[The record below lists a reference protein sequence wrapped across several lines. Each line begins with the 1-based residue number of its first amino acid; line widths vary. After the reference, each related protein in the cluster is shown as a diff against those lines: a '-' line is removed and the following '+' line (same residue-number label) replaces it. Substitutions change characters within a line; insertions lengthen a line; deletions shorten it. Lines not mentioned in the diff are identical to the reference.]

1 VDKYLRKKEI
11 LEYLKMSDI
20 YMTPYLNK
28 EQAVS
33 GTLAYAAGLGKV
45 IISTPYMYAEEILG
59 EGRGLL
65 ANFRDAKSLAKHIE
79 YIFENPE
86 NTMMWNNVA
95 YRYVIMILSVLD
107 IKSREEVVI

>member
-1 VDKYLRKKEI
+1 
-11 LEYLKMSDI
+11 MSDI

-45 IISTPYMYAEEILG
+45 IISTPYMYAEEILA

-65 ANFRDAKSLAKHIE
+65 ANFRDAKSLARHIE
-79 YIFENPE
+79 YVFKNPE
-86 NTMMWNNVA
+86 KRLQIESEIKRLGRSMMWDNVA

-107 IKSREEVVI
+107 IKAREEVVI